1 MIKGISIVLLIIG
14 ILLIIWGVSV
24 SRSFSSGV
32 SRFFTGSP
40 ANRAVWLMAVGI
52 AAAIVGLLL
61 MMIG

>member
-1 MIKGISIVLLIIG
+1 MLKSISVVLLVIG
-14 ILLIIWGVSV
+14 VLLIIWGVSV
-24 SRSFSSGV
+24 SRSVSSVV

-52 AAAIVGLLL
+52 AAAIIGLLL